1 MFPACRDCAPRIVS
15 PSRFEETGSSAPI
28 GCWEQQTR

>member
-15 PSRFEETGSSAPI
+15 RSRFQETGFSAPI
-28 GCWEQQTR
+28 GWEQQTR

>member
-1 MFPACRDCAPRIVS
+1 MFPACRDCAPV